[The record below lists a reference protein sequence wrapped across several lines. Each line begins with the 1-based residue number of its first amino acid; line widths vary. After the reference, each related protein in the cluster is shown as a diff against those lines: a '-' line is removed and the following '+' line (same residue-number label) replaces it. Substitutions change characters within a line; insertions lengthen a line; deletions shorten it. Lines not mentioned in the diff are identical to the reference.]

1 MPPRTRLIPVLAT
14 ALTIPLLGTSP
25 ASAQARADVP
35 ELYRELTFRAIGPA
49 VTGGRIHDVEAL
61 PDDPSTIYVATAS
74 GGLWKTTNKGTT
86 WRPLFD
92 DLPTSTF
99 GDLAIAPSDPS
110 VLWVG
115 TGEQNN
121 RQSTSWGSGV
131 YRSLDAGDTWTH
143 LGLAETRHIGRVVVH
158 PRNPDIAWVAA
169 QGNLWKPTPDRG
181 IYRTRDG
188 GASWERV
195 LYVDTLTGGTDLA
208 MDACDPEVLYAATYQ
223 RLRKVWG
230 FNGGGPGSGV
240 WRSTDGGDSWTRLT
254 NGIPAGPKG
263 RIGLATAASACG
275 VVQAI
280 IEHADTAGQGV
291 YRSEDGGDSW
301 TRMSG
306 RNGRPMYYSHVFID
320 PTSAERVY
328 TLARDAGRSEDGGR
342 TWTDVS
348 GRPTYDVGV
357 HSDHHSLW
365 IDPNDSEHYY
375 LAGDAG
381 LYETWD
387 RGESYIRIDNLPIAQ
402 IYAMGVDARDPYNV
416 YIGLQ
421 DNHSWMGPAATRH
434 WAGVLDRDWQ
444 QIGFGDGMYHQTDPS
459 DPRIVYSN
467 SQNGG
472 YVRVDTETGD
482 RLAIAPRPPAGEP
495 DYRWDWVSPSLV
507 STHDPDVVYVGGNR
521 LFISRDRGETWERT
535 EDLTRA
541 VNRDTL
547 TLMGVRGSDIALSR
561 HDGTASFGEITTIA
575 ESPVD
580 ARILW
585 VGTDDGNLQVS
596 RDGGESWTNVAGN
609 VDGVP
614 DGTYVSRVATSFYN
628 RATAWATFDAH
639 RDGDFSP
646 YVFRTT
652 DLGRTWT
659 RLTDGLEGAGSVNV
673 IAEHPSNRAV
683 AFLGTEHALWV
694 TTDTGR
700 TWQRLGSNLPTTLF
714 DDLLIHPVTGDLV
727 VGTHGRGVFILDHAS
742 PLSGLGEATGPA
754 HLFAARDATLRL
766 YWKDTSYRGQGEWD
780 GDNPPAQIFSYL
792 LDEAV
797 DSARLVVRRAD
808 TVIRTLPADGGA
820 GVIHRV
826 AWDLRHPAPGFD
838 EDRDTTEDLAQ
849 PVGERGPLVAPG
861 TYTVTLE
868 TEAGRSVR
876 SFDVRPDPR
885 LPMLDEADYR
895 ARETFLLELIALR
908 RAVREA
914 REAREPEDAA
924 AEGQGVE
931 GQTAEGQAV
940 EAPTADAPDAE
951 ALDDLEDRLQELY
964 QELTGSGVTQ
974 GTLRPP
980 TPSQRAAL
988 DVLRGEVEAL
998 R

>member
-1 MPPRTRLIPVLAT
+1 MHLHTRLIPALAT
-14 ALTIPLLGTSP
+14 ALFAPLLGAAP
-25 ASAQARADVP
+25 ALAQERADVP
-35 ELYRELTFRAIGPA
+35 ELYRELTFRSIGPA

-61 PDDPSTIYVATAS
+61 PHDPSTIYVATAS

-92 DLPTSTF
+92 DQPTSTF

-131 YRSLDAGDTWTH
+131 YRSLDAGETWTH
-143 LGLAETRHIGRVVVH
+143 RGLTETRHVGRVLVH
-158 PRNPDIAWVAA
+158 PLNPDIAWVAA
-169 QGNLWKPTPDRG
+169 QGNLWKATPDRG
-181 IYRTRDG
+181 VYRTRDG
-188 GASWERV
+188 GESWERV

-208 MDACDPEVLYAATYQ
+208 MDACDPDVLYAATYQ

-230 FNGGGPGSGV
+230 FNGGGPGSGI
-240 WRSTDGGDSWTRLT
+240 WRSTDGGDSWTRMT
-254 NGIPAGPKG
+254 NGIPAGDKG
-263 RIGLATAASACG
+263 RIGLAAAADACG

-280 IEHADTAGQGV
+280 IEHADTADAQGV

-306 RNGRPMYYSHVFID
+306 RNGRPMYYSHIFID
-320 PTSAERVY
+320 PTNADRVY

-365 IDPNDSEHYY
+365 IDPGDSEHYY

-387 RGESYIRIDNLPIAQ
+387 RGETYIRIDNLPIAQ
-402 IYAMGVDARDPYNV
+402 IYAIGVDARDPYNV

-421 DNHSWMGPAATRH
+421 DNHSWMGPGATRH

-472 YVRVDTETGD
+472 YIRVDTETGD
-482 RLAIAPRPPAGEP
+482 RLAIAPRPPAGDP

-541 VNRDTL
+541 MNRDTMR
-547 TLMGVRGSDIALSR
+547 LMGVKGSEITLSR
-561 HDGTASFGEITTIA
+561 HDGTASWGEITTIA

-580 ARILW
+580 ARVLW

-596 RDGGESWTNVAGN
+596 RDGGESWTNVAAN
-609 VDGVP
+609 VGVP
-614 DGTYVSRVATSFYN
+614 EGTYVSRVFPSFYN

-639 RDGDFSP
+639 REGDFAP

-652 DLGRTWT
+652 DFGRTWT
-659 RLTDGLEGAGSVNV
+659 ERTDGLEGAGSGNV

-700 TWQRLGSNLPTTLF
+700 SWHRLGSNLPTTLF

-727 VGTHGRGVFILDHAS
+727 AGTHGRGVFILDDAS
-742 PLSGLGEATGPA
+742 PLAHLAGATGPA
-754 HLFAARDATLRL
+754 HLFAARDPRLHL

-792 LDEAV
+792 LNEAA
-797 DSARLVVRRAD
+797 DSARLVIRREGD
-808 TVIRTLPADGGA
+808 VIRTLPADGDP

-826 AWDLRHPAPGFD
+826 AWDLRYPPPGFD
-838 EDRDTTEDLAQ
+838 EDEDTPEDLAQ

-868 TEAGRSVR
+868 TDAGRSAR
-876 SFDVRPDPR
+876 SFHVHPDPR
-885 LPMLDEADYR
+885 LPMLTAADYR
-895 ARETFLLELIALR
+895 SRESFLLEIVALR
-908 RAVREA
+908 REVRELREA
-914 REAREPEDAA
+914 REAEETREA
-924 AEGQGVE
+924 
-931 GQTAEGQAV
+931 
-940 EAPTADAPDAE
+940 EAPEIGAPRGEDPE
-951 ALDDLEDRLQELY
+951 SELDDLSDGLRELY

-974 GTLRPP
+974 GTLHPP
-980 TPSQRAAL
+980 TPPQRAAL
-988 DVLRGEVEAL
+988 DALRRELEAL